1 VIVKTLTV
9 GPIQANCHII
19 GDEESGKAMVVDPG
33 DEIEEIR
40 DIVEKNGLR
49 VENIVCTHGHFDHI
63 GAVGALKAITGSDV
77 LIHRDDLDIYMS
89 ATKLALCFGIKV
101 EAQPDPDRFIGDGDL
116 INIGSLS
123 FRVIHTPGHSPGCI
137 SIYGEGIVLTG
148 DTLFAGSI
156 GRTDLP
162 ASDGSLIGN
171 SLGRLMRLPDDTVAL
186 CGHGPSTTI
195 GQERRGNPF
204 SYLFA

>member
-1 VIVKTLTV
+1 VLIKTIAV

-19 GDEESGKAMVVDPG
+19 GDPDNGKAIVVDPG
-33 DEIEEIR
+33 DEIDMIM
-40 DIVEKNGLR
+40 DIVKDNKLK
-49 VENIVCTHGHFDHI
+49 VESIVCTHGHFDHV
-63 GAVGALKAITGSDV
+63 GAVGKLKSETGAPV
-77 LIHRDDLDIYMS
+77 LIHRDDLEIYKA
-89 ATKLALCFGIKV
+89 ATKLALCFGISV
-101 EAQPDPDRFIGDGDL
+101 EAQPDPDRFIAEGDS
-116 INIGSLS
+116 INAGSLR

-137 SIYGEGIVLTG
+137 CIYGEGIVLTG

-162 ASDGSLIGN
+162 GSDGAVIGA
-171 SLGRLMRLPDDTVAL
+171 SLGKLMRLPDDTVVL

-195 GQERRGNPF
+195 AKERKENPF